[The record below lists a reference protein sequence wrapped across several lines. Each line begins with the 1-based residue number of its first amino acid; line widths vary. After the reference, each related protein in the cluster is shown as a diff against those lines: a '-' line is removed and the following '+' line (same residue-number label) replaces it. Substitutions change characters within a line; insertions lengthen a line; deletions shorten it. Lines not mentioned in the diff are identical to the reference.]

1 MNGEKIIFTVKL
13 ICKQLKVSIGDFS
26 CVPVRVGDGTTSCSS
41 SASNTLHEITLQKK
55 KYIDFRKNNK
65 MFTFVINVD

>member
-1 MNGEKIIFTVKL
+1 MEKKIIFTVKL

-41 SASNTLHEITLQKK
+41 SASNRLHEITLQKK
-55 KYIDFRKNNK
+55 IEDFRKNNK

>member
-1 MNGEKIIFTVKL
+1 MIFTVKL

-41 SASNTLHEITLQKK
+41 SASNTLHEITLQKT
-55 KYIDFRKNNK
+55 KYRFSKE
-65 MFTFVINVD
+65 